1 MQRKLWPFFFIIR
14 QQILVTLFK
23 KNNTHTHTYNSKNI
37 HLFLNL
43 VCKHLVQELEDELER
58 SGKSNEIFRT
68 GQIFQEQRKEISY
81 RKS

>member
-1 MQRKLWPFFFIIR
+1 MAEKVLMNY
-14 QQILVTLFK
+14 T
-23 KNNTHTHTYNSKNI
+23 
-37 HLFLNL
+37 

-68 GQIFQEQRKEISY
+68 GQIFQEQRKEINY

>member
-1 MQRKLWPFFFIIR
+1 MQRKLWHSFFIIR
-14 QQILVTLFK
+14 QQILVSLFLK
-23 KNNTHTHTYNSKNI
+23 KKHTHTYSSKNI

-58 SGKSNEIFRT
+58 SGKSNEILRT

>member
-1 MQRKLWPFFFIIR
+1 MLTNMLIVVCI
-14 QQILVTLFK
+14 V
-23 KNNTHTHTYNSKNI
+23 
-37 HLFLNL
+37 

-68 GQIFQEQRKEISY
+68 GQIFQEQRKEIDY